1 MSSGP
6 IPQAH
11 GELTPSWLTSALRE
25 SGVIRDARVISVAVQ
40 PIGVGTGFVGDIAR
54 LRLTYDRVE
63 LGTPA
68 SLIAKLPTSDA
79 RRRIMSIGARLFERE
94 IRFYSD
100 IAGDLDLRTPRS
112 YYGATDLAEHR
123 HLLLLEDLA
132 PARAGDQV
140 AGCSVA
146 DAELALRSI
155 ARLHAAWWQS
165 ERLAELEWMPLQ
177 AAVHPSVEA
186 WWDEMWRQCLE
197 RAGDRIPAAALR
209 VAEGIG
215 GKAMYAVAR
224 LGHAPQTVA
233 HGDFRLDNVFFEA
246 SAGGDTLALVDWQLS
261 TRGSAALDM
270 GYFLC
275 GSLSSGD
282 RKAHE
287 MRLLRAWHD
296 ELLARGVRGYAFD
309 DAVRDY
315 RLSIVV
321 CLAFVTF
328 MLNVIESADERATR
342 LFDVLL
348 DRTCA
353 AAAELDLE
361 ELLPG

>member
-1 MSSGP
+1 MSSAP

-11 GELTPSWLTSALRE
+11 GELSPSWLTSALRE
-25 SGVIRDARVISVAVQ
+25 AGVLRDARLTFVAAQ
-40 PIGVGTGFVGDIAR
+40 SIGVGTGFVGDIAR
-54 LRLTYDRVE
+54 LRLSYDRVE
-63 LGTPA
+63 PDAPA

-79 RRRIMSIGARLFERE
+79 RVRMMSIAARLFERE
-94 IRFYSD
+94 IRFYSE
-100 IAGDLDLRTPRS
+100 IAGGLDLRTPRR
-112 YYGATDLAEHR
+112 YYGAMDLTEHR
-123 HLLLLEDLA
+123 YLLLLEDLA

-165 ERLAELEWMPLQ
+165 ERLAELEWMPVQ
-177 AAVHPSVEA
+177 AAVHPSVEP
-186 WWDEMWRQCLE
+186 WWDAMWRQCVE
-197 RAGDRIPAAALR
+197 RAGDRIPAATLR
-209 VAEGIG
+209 VGEGLG
-215 GKAMYAVAR
+215 AKAMYALAR
-224 LGHAPQTVA
+224 MGEAPQTVV

-246 SAGGDTLALVDWQLS
+246 GAQGDTLALVDWQLS
-261 TRGSAALDM
+261 TRGSAALDL

-275 GSLSSGD
+275 GALSPSD

-296 ELLARGVRGYAFD
+296 ELTARGVRGYAFD

-315 RLSIVV
+315 RLSVVV
-321 CLAFVTF
+321 CLAFVTL
-328 MLNVIESADERATR
+328 MLNVIESADERAGR
-342 LFDVLL
+342 LFDSLL
-348 DRTCA
+348 ERTAA
-353 AAAELDLE
+353 AAAELDLG